1 MSSGNVE
8 YEFED
13 HKIANEVGDFNFTI
27 ELSWYEVGDYENP
40 RTEETVTLVSVARW
54 VDGVTDPVEL
64 SAEER
69 EALFARNKTW
79 FEDFARECVHSESE
93 RADEARWER

>member
-13 HKIANEVGDFNFTI
+13 HKIANEIGDFNFTI
-27 ELSWYEVGDYENP
+27 ELSWCEVGDYENP
-40 RTEETVTLVSVARW
+40 KTEETVSLVSAARW
-54 VDGVTDPVEL
+54 VDGVVDPVEL

-69 EALFARNKTW
+69 EALFARNKVW
-79 FEDFARECVHSESE
+79 FEDLARDESCARAE